1 MESIVSITIGI
12 KKNARFTKTD
22 PIGVGQTR
30 GQTNITNSELNSV
43 TY

>member
-1 MESIVSITIGI
+1 MSITIGI

-22 PIGVGQTR
+22 PIGAGPTR
-30 GQTNITNSELNSV
+30 EVRNITNSGLNFV